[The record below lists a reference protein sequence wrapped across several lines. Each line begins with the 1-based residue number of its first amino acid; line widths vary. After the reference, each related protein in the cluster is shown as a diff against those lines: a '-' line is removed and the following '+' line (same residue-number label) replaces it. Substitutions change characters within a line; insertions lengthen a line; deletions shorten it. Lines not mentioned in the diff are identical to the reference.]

1 MQDIVLLDFASQMF
15 SSTFVTSTNGKRPNR
30 CIRREGGGGSRG
42 KRPTVLV
49 LHLST
54 AKLAKPTH
62 FVKYNLLS
70 KQHQNRRNDMN
81 NRNPTADQLYHQM
94 RGEILGFLPRE
105 AEGLVLGDISIPDL
119 GEEMP
124 RQQHFEEFFPEP
136 DTWCAIRF
144 STKKA
149 AKQAG
154 NRSLYYASRYYLKTG
169 ERLRYFVE
177 ESHVKGW
184 LLFLLR
190 LTYTSPEGKASD
202 LSTEGLRPHP
212 LTPKSLSSYGTS
224 QEAGQ

>member
-1 MQDIVLLDFASQMF
+1 MHTTRGWGRLQ
-15 SSTFVTSTNGKRPNR
+15 
-30 CIRREGGGGSRG
+30 REAPDG
-42 KRPTVLV
+42 
-49 LHLST
+49 LSALNDT

-105 AEGLVLGDISIPDL
+105 AEDLVLGDISIPDL

-177 ESHVKGW
+177 ESHVRGW

-202 LSTEGLRPHP
+202 LATEGLRPHP